1 MAAAEADAEHR
12 ADGAEQLDEHVIAA
26 QRLREDGAA
35 LAGETRQTPQAAV
48 SSNGD
53 DGGDNR
59 VRTANCNKI
68 STQVVMSRF

>member
-48 SSNGD
+48 SSND
-53 DGGDNR
+53 DD
-59 VRTANCNKI
+59 
-68 STQVVMSRF
+68 